1 MMQSRLKWRVAGLRY
16 RAVWTT
22 KYQQDAAESAV
33 RNLTGVKGVT
43 NLITLK
49 KPLVRA
55 GDVKLHQSKALSSEP
70 PNWMPIKS
78 KVTVSDDK
86 VILRGSDPLLAERQ
100 EAERAAWSAPG
111 VVAVQDELS
120 IAA

>member
-1 MMQSRLKWRVAGLRY
+1 MRDVVILFLHLIV
-16 RAVWTT
+16 T
-22 KYQQDAAESAV
+22 AAI

-49 KPLVRA
+49 KPLVNA
-55 GDVKLHQSKALSSEP
+55 SDVKTTIESALRRAAELDADQ
-70 PNWMPIKS
+70 
-78 KVTVSDDK
+78 VTITVNDDK
-86 VILRGSDPLLAERQ
+86 VILRGSVRSFAERQ